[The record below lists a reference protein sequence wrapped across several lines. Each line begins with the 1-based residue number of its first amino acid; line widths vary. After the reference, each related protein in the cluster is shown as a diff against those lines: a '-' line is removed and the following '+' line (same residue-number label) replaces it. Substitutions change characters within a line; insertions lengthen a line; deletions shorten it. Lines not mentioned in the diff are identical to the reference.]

1 MPAQYEYKIIKES
14 SHGKLAKAINAE
26 AVNGW
31 EPINAYVWGL
41 GTAYHCGLLR
51 RPLKV
56 GS

>member
-14 SHGKLAKAINAE
+14 SHEKLAKGINAE

-41 GTAYHCGLLR
+41 GTAYHCALLR
-51 RPLKV
+51 RPLQV